1 VADDDPRPADDLDDS
16 PAPVIDP
23 EDVVRALSAGETL
36 SHDQLRALSAP
47 SDAIVARM
55 LSLWPALDPHR
66 RRELLAAMQHL
77 AAEDATLDFHR
88 IHLSALRDHDAATRI
103 LAVRG
108 LWEQER
114 EDYLRLL
121 IDQLKTDPEPAV
133 REAVAEVLGNFVVS
147 MEFGLLAE
155 EVADDLTS
163 ALRECIED
171 VNEAEEVRAAAL
183 SALGASSE
191 DWVAELIGEQ
201 YESGEVRMRAASLL
215 AMGRNADEQ
224 WLPVL
229 LYNFD
234 DEDPQVRAAAAT
246 ACGQLLMEEAIDA
259 LLTLVDDMDEEVQVA
274 AVKAIG
280 EIAGEGAE
288 RILTDLT
295 GRQEAHVRDAAREA
309 LIGAQLVGMDYV
321 DDSPEQ
327 D

>member
-1 VADDDPRPADDLDDS
+1 
-16 PAPVIDP
+16 
-23 EDVVRALSAGETL
+23 
-36 SHDQLRALSAP
+36 
-47 SDAIVARM
+47 M
-55 LSLWPALDPHR
+55 LGLWPTIEPHR
-66 RRELLAAMQHL
+66 RREILAAMQHL

-88 IHLSALRDHDAATRI
+88 IHLSALRDEDAATRI
-103 LAVRG
+103 LAARG

-133 REAVAEVLGNFVVS
+133 RETVAEVLGNFVVS
-147 MEFGLLAE
+147 MEFGFLGE
-155 EVADDLTS
+155 EAGSDLTS
-163 ALRECIED
+163 ALREAIED
-171 VNEAEEVRAAAL
+171 VNEAEEVRASAL
-183 SALGASSE
+183 AALGASSE

-201 YESGEVRMRAASLL
+201 YESGGLRMRTASLL

-224 WLPVL
+224 WLQVL

-246 ACGQLLMEEAIDA
+246 ATGQLLMEEAIDA
-259 LLTLVDDMDEEVQVA
+259 LLTLVDDTDEEVQVA

-321 DDSPEQ
+321 DDSPE
-327 D
+327 DD

>member
-1 VADDDPRPADDLDDS
+1 MADDETRPDDDLDDA

-23 EDVVRALSAGETL
+23 QDVVRALSAGETL
-36 SHDQLRALSAP
+36 DQDQLRALSTP
-47 SDAIVARM
+47 PDEIVARM
-55 LSLWPALDPHR
+55 LSLWPLIEPQR
-66 RRELLAAMQHL
+66 RRELLAALQHL
-77 AAEDATLDFHR
+77 ATEDATLDFHR
-88 IHLSALRDHDAATRI
+88 IHLSALRDQDPATRI
-103 LAVRG
+103 LAARG

-147 MEFGLLAE
+147 MEFGMLTE
-155 EVADDLTS
+155 EAGGDLTA
-163 ALRECIED
+163 ALREAVED
-171 VNEAEEVRAAAL
+171 VNEAEEVRSAAL
-183 SALGASSE
+183 TALGASSE

-201 YESGEVRMRAASLL
+201 YESGGVRMRTAALL

-229 LYNFD
+229 LHNFD

-246 ACGQLLMEEAIDA
+246 ASGQLLMEEAIDA
-259 LLTLVDDMDEEVQVA
+259 LLALVDDTDEEVQVA

-295 GRQEAHVRDAAREA
+295 GRQEPHVRDAARGA

-327 D
+327 E